1 MRRAVAKSAAPA
13 IAMKRV
19 MAAAIL
25 TVSAKALSAAASG
38 LFMLPSVLPQ
48 REVSFHKRRYR
59 A

>member
-1 MRRAVAKSAAPA
+1 VAKSAAPA